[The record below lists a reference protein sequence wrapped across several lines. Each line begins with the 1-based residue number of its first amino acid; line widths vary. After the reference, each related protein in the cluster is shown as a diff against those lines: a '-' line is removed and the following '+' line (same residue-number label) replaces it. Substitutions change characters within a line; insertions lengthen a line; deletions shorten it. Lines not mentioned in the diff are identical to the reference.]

1 MLVDIHCHILPGVD
15 DGATD
20 METSKTMIREAY
32 KQGDC
37 NPALQTGDVRTF
49 HEQGDKCIS
58 QNAHLCSENWN
69 RPSTWL

>member
-32 KQGDC
+32 KQGD
-37 NPALQTGDVRTF
+37 VRTF